1 MKKIVRGNDFTLRI
15 PVKKIVNGEQVS
27 FPLTDCTDIAV
38 HVVSQYKR
46 TALPYTIDKESN
58 DVLLAD
64 VDGTTLSLGTY
75 ALEVTGVSEGANWRS
90 YEYEQFAIVDNN
102 ASSDT
107 IFEGGTTDGNTSIED
122 GNGDNANKGCMD
134 VKIEGFAVDT
144 ALVVLP
150 PVSSR
155 ATIIELIANADAA
168 IAAVRETEAA
178 VKASEDV
185 RVESETLRQSAEE
198 QRAENEATR
207 QTAETQRTESEM
219 ERVANEEARK
229 ANEEARVAAE
239 EQRATTFTELSAA
252 ANAAVGKAD
261 EAIKAVDAAI
271 EKANTAENERAEA
284 ERQRAEA
291 EATRSREEGIRQE
304 SETERVRQETA
315 RETAEAT
322 RQNAEVEREKADV
335 EREKRVSEAISNTSS
350 AAKTAADAA
359 AVAMETAK
367 QGMNVITEAERVNA
381 ELKGNV
387 LTVTDRTGEVKTLD
401 LMDQEEAS
409 NTKADIARIKESMG
423 IYSDKPNITLTAK
436 ENNVAISADGV
447 KVSKQ
452 GWAIAEF
459 TAELGNIYLFNPG
472 KTSSDVCVFAEYID
486 KVETR
491 AIDYAYMYD
500 ESGRVLT
507 AKATYNGK
515 TYTYTYDYS
524 SSITTITDQDGNNVS
539 SLPGVYTTTVGAY
552 QPMTILNANAELPE
566 DGYCRFVSNFT
577 TASAIKI
584 VVSYKFSSAD
594 LTMKVVRDGSTAN
607 MCSQLAKINKKVDE
621 VSEKVSNR
629 RNNLSIRTKAYGTVI
644 VVDGKKYTLDGKKT
658 YSFPD
663 FHTYQIE
670 KNKLYII
677 RIDID
682 IFSRQVADF
691 SYNFNGFWSLSS
703 LNVKCWDTSNVADIT
718 NMFGDDSSLNHLDV
732 SGWDTSK
739 ITGMA
744 GFCQNASVTELDV
757 SGWDTSKVISLRHF
771 AANSKITSL
780 DVSGWDTSNVTDI
793 ANFCGGTKITSLDV
807 SGWDTSKV
815 TDMTN
820 FCQNASVLTTLTFGE
835 DFGKMTDKCGTLNLS
850 TLSAW
855 KNNSVKSLLTLYDR
869 KANGMGVIT
878 IKLHANAKAKLG
890 EDGIA
895 LLTAKGYTIA

>member
-38 HVVSQYKR
+38 HVVSKYKR

-90 YEYEQFAIVDNN
+90 FEYEQFAIVDNN

-107 IFEGGTTDGNTSIED
+107 VFEDNTADNNTNIED

-150 PVSSR
+150 PVSAR

-168 IAAVRETEAA
+168 IAAVRETEAT
-178 VKASEDV
+178 VKASEEV
-185 RVESETLRQSAEE
+185 RVENESLRQSAEE
-198 QRAENEATR
+198 QRAESEATR

-239 EQRATTFTELSAA
+239 EKRATTFAELSEA
-252 ANAAVGKAD
+252 ANAAVGKVD
-261 EAIKAVDAAI
+261 E
-271 EKANTAENERAEA
+271 
-284 ERQRAEA
+284 
-291 EATRSREEGIRQE
+291 
-304 SETERVRQETA
+304 
-315 RETAEAT
+315 
-322 RQNAEVEREKADV
+322 
-335 EREKRVSEAISNTSS
+335 
-350 AAKTAADAA
+350 AAKTATDAA
-359 AVAMETAK
+359 DVATETAK
-367 QGMNVITEAERVNA
+367 KAMVATTEAERVNA
-381 ELKGNV
+381 ELRGNV

-447 KVSKQ
+447 KVNKQ

-472 KTSSDVCVFAEYID
+472 ETSSDVCVFAEYID

-539 SLPGVYTTTVGAY
+539 SLPSVYTTTVGAY

-584 VVSYKFSSAD
+584 VVSYKVLSAD

-621 VSEKVSNR
+621 VNGRIEDDNYISLFSYKDSY
-629 RNNLSIRTKAYGTVI
+629 IFI
-644 VVDGKKYTLDGKKT
+644 DGKEELIPAKKRVT
-658 YSFPD
+658 
-663 FHTYQIE
+663 FHPKTECRFYNAFGGDI
-670 KNKLYII
+670 KGIYKSLIFCKAKLQGLKSLRFMLNNSSISEFDAS
-677 RIDID
+677 DID
-682 IFSRQVADF
+682 TSQAKELP
-691 SYNFNGFWSLSS
+691 NFA
-703 LNVKCWDTSNVADIT
+703 KCENLKSIN
-718 NMFGDDSSLNHLDV
+718 V

-739 ITGMA
+739 CEYLDLNFWGTSLEEINVKGWETKNVKQM
-744 GFCQNASVTELDV
+744 ASVFANTRFESLDL
-757 SGWDTSKVISLRHF
+757 STWDLSSVENFYGMFETKLKCLTLGENFGKVKDKCATLDF
-771 AANSKITSL
+771 SKI
-780 DVSGWDTSNVTDI
+780 
-793 ANFCGGTKITSLDV
+793 
-807 SGWDTSKV
+807 
-815 TDMTN
+815 
-820 FCQNASVLTTLTFGE
+820 
-835 DFGKMTDKCGTLNLS
+835 
-850 TLSAW
+850 SAW
-855 KNNSVKSLLTLYDR
+855 DDSVKSLLTLYDR

-895 LLTAKGYTIA
+895 QLTEKGYTIA